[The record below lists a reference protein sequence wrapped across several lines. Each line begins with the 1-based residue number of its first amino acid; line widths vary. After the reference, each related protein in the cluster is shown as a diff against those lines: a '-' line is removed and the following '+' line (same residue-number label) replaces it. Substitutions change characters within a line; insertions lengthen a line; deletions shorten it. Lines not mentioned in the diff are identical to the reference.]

1 MKLGQVR
8 KGSPAIT
15 TALADARSAR
25 NRATRD
31 SRFAAAEDRASARRY
46 KRARA
51 KEDRER
57 AHAMNRRIRVQVP
70 ESDRPKTQRLTP
82 RRLFHRLGG
91 KAMSSRLVIANAV
104 SGGTRSIHFAVTA
117 RGFGSKT
124 GRAWRDGEGERAA
137 QYITREEA
145 LEGGEAGWWSNIAQ
159 DRTELV
165 AFHRASEAI
174 EKHDRANA
182 NVYVSEII
190 ALPASLTAGER
201 CAAVRDYCRYFDER
215 GIAYTVGMHKPDPA
229 GDVRNFHCHIVY
241 SLRPA
246 TRHGDY
252 NWSFAVSKLSDVN
265 TPEGIA
271 TRRRLAT
278 DAINVTLTAAGSG
291 QRYTHLSNHARG
303 LGAPAPK
310 QGQRQT
316 WVSRRL
322 AAAQVRC
329 DELDRMHERV
339 AVLRKSLAVIAK
351 AHGMRDLAIDR
362 LGAARDLLHSR
373 LMVHD
378 DRLARCR
385 NVVAARLGDADGPE
399 RVRTLSQPIEAAEPV
414 LADKLRAAAANTQWP
429 MLLDQQLAAA
439 RAWIVARQRRRK
451 ALEEAAARAAEPLPD
466 LMSASDGI
474 LKRLVAKWQRIALD
488 RQQQDIAIAAL
499 SDRALLRIHQAN
511 MAIDPSTTERLAR
524 ARDRMSERHRLD
536 MVRMRLTNAVASLPD
551 LVGPKNAVADRL
563 TAAAMRQRA
572 AIAGSREMLA
582 RSAPT
587 ISLLPDSSPP
597 AASSAGSG
605 GAGPGAV
612 RDPAGEPRGERK
624 AAPVR
629 DEVARSASAATWRES
644 ERRDQ
649 SDPARDPD
657 TPRRINPT
665 PVTPAAIRSEETENN
680 TESPGVTVQQ
690 PAPAMG
696 NPGDMIGERQ
706 QRRIPPRLSKGPD
719 DVTGRPPGGG
729 RAGPGR

>member
-8 KGSPAIT
+8 NGSPAIT

-25 NRATRD
+25 NRSTRD
-31 SRFAAAEDRASARRY
+31 SRSAVAEDRASARRY

-51 KEDRER
+51 EEDRER

-70 ESDRPKTQRLTP
+70 ESDRPKTQRRTP
-82 RRLFHRLGG
+82 RRLFYRLSG

-137 QYITREEA
+137 QYITREDA

-159 DRTELV
+159 NRTELV

-190 ALPASLTAGER
+190 ALPASLIASER
-201 CAAVRDYCRYFDER
+201 CTVVRDYCRYFDER

-246 TRHGDY
+246 TRHDAY
-252 NWSFAVSKLSDVN
+252 DWSFAVSKLPDVN

-271 TRRRLAT
+271 TRRKLAT

-291 QRYTHLSNHARG
+291 QRYTHLSNRARG
-303 LGAPAPK
+303 LGTPAPK

-329 DELDRMHERV
+329 DELGVMRERV
-339 AVLRKSLAVIAK
+339 AVLRKSLAVIVK

-362 LGAARDLLHSR
+362 LGSARDLLRSR
-373 LMVHD
+373 LMAND

-385 NVVAARLGDADGPE
+385 NVVAARVGDADGPE
-399 RVRTLSQPIEAAEPV
+399 RTRTRSQPIEAAKPV
-414 LADKLRAAAANTQWP
+414 LADKLRAAAAKIQWP
-429 MLLDQQLAAA
+429 MLLDQQLAAVRA
-439 RAWIVARQRRRK
+439 RIVARQRRRK
-451 ALEEAAARAAEPLPD
+451 ALEEAAVRAAEPLPD
-466 LMSASDGI
+466 LMSASDGV
-474 LKRLVAKWQRIALD
+474 LNRLVADWQRITVD
-488 RQQQDIAIAAL
+488 RQQQDIAVAAL
-499 SDRALLRIHQAN
+499 REQALLRLDQAN
-511 MAIDPSTTERLAR
+511 APIDPSANDRLAR
-524 ARDRMSERHRLD
+524 AGERIAERHRLD
-536 MVRMRLTNAVASLPD
+536 MMLMRLTNAMASLPD
-551 LVGPKNAVADRL
+551 LVGPKSAVADRL
-563 TAAAMRQRA
+563 TAAAMRQPA
-572 AIAGSREMLA
+572 AVAGSREMLA
-582 RSAPT
+582 RSVPT
-587 ISLLPDSSPP
+587 ISLLPGSSPP

-629 DEVARSASAATWRES
+629 DDAARSASAATWSEP
-644 ERRDQ
+644 ERRCK
-649 SDPARDPD
+649 SEPAHEPD

-665 PVTPAAIRSEETENN
+665 PVTHADIRSEETKND
-680 TESPGVTVQQ
+680 TDSSGVTAQQ
-690 PAPAMG
+690 PAPAIG
-696 NPGDMIGERQ
+696 NPGDIIGERN
-706 QRRIPPRLSKGPD
+706 QRRLPPRLSKGPD
-719 DVTGRPPGGG
+719 DVTGAPPGGG
-729 RAGPGR
+729 RDGPGR

>member
-31 SRFAAAEDRASARRY
+31 SRSAAAEDRASARRY

-51 KEDRER
+51 NEDRER

-70 ESDRPKTQRLTP
+70 EADRPKTQRRTP

-91 KAMSSRLVIANAV
+91 KAMSSRLAITNAV
-104 SGGTRSIHFAVTA
+104 SSGTRSIHFSVTA

-145 LEGGEAGWWSNIAQ
+145 LEGGEAGWWSNIAR

-190 ALPASLTAGER
+190 ALPASLTASER
-201 CAAVRDYCRYFDER
+201 CTAVRDYCRYFDER

-271 TRRRLAT
+271 TRRKLAT
-278 DAINVTLTAAGSG
+278 DAINITLTAAGSG
-291 QRYTHLSNHARG
+291 QRYTHLSNRARG
-303 LGAPAPK
+303 LGPPAPK

-329 DELDRMHERV
+329 DELDVMRERV
-339 AVLRKSLAVIAK
+339 AALRKSLAVIVR

-362 LGAARDLLHSR
+362 LGAARDLLRSQ
-373 LMVHD
+373 LMAQD

-385 NVVAARLGDADGPE
+385 NVIAARLGDADGPE
-399 RVRTLSQPIEAAEPV
+399 RVRTRSQPIEAAKPV
-414 LADKLRAAAANTQWP
+414 LADKLRAAEAQLQWP
-429 MLLDQQLAAA
+429 LLLDQQLAAA

-466 LMSASDGI
+466 LMFASDGV
-474 LKRLVAKWQRIALD
+474 LKSLVATWQRIALD
-488 RQQQDIAIAAL
+488 RQRLDIDIAAL
-499 SDRALLRIHQAN
+499 RDRALLRIHQVSAL
-511 MAIDPSTTERLAR
+511 IDPSTNDRLAR
-524 ARDRMSERHRLD
+524 AGEHMSERHRLH
-536 MVRMRLTNAVASLPD
+536 MVRMRLTNAMASLPD
-551 LVGPKNAVADRL
+551 LAISGNAVADQL

-572 AIAGSREMLA
+572 AIAGSRELLA

-587 ISLLPDSSPP
+587 ISLPPGSSPP

-605 GAGPGAV
+605 GADPGAV
-612 RDPAGEPRGERK
+612 RDAAGEAEG
-624 AAPVR
+624 
-629 DEVARSASAATWRES
+629 

-649 SDPARDPD
+649 SDPARDLD
-657 TPRRINPT
+657 TPRRIIPT
-665 PVTPAAIRSEETENN
+665 PVTQADIRSEETKND
-680 TESPGVTVQQ
+680 TESSGVTAQQ
-690 PAPAMG
+690 PAPAMR
-696 NPGDMIGERQ
+696 NPEDMIDERQ
-706 QRRIPPRLSKGPD
+706 RRRVPPRLSKGLD
-719 DVTGRPPGGG
+719 DVTGPPPGGG